1 MTSDATTQSS
11 LYLLAQVAERIGNA
25 SPFDDSDD
33 SDRSSTTILSRRSS
47 PSPCPGSDYQP
58 KPPKR
63 SATATSNAICG
74 AHQLRPRMKAHKV
87 SRLHVKP
94 KLELRARR
102 KELLD
107 RAGGIKSLDNSPVNE
122 QQLCVLRTV
131 YDEITMYPSEP
142 WLVLMAIILNR
153 ALKQVKNWFSNER
166 QKNRW
171 GDVVST
177 QTDTGERLRLRPSAI
192 ELCEQ
197 WSDAFFEEVVMIVNF
212 KTIRRLQFERCS
224 HASSFATDL

>member
-131 YDEITMYPSEP
+131 YDEVTNMFIAKTRANTSFQITMYPSEP

-153 ALKQVKNWFSNER
+153 YA
-166 QKNRW
+166 
-171 GDVVST
+171 ST
-177 QTDTGERLRLRPSAI
+177 TS
-192 ELCEQ
+192 
-197 WSDAFFEEVVMIVNF
+197 
-212 KTIRRLQFERCS
+212 
-224 HASSFATDL
+224 